1 MKSRWRGSP
10 LRERQARDI
19 LIAGDLTM
27 LTLKAK
33 LIGKLSVV
41 VGLTAIA
48 AIFVST
54 AGITP
59 GAAASAKG
67 QHIVAQRATAI
78 HDCNV
83 LANRYTLYD
92 WGNTQIHLYRTCMA
106 ARGQQ
111 E

>member
-1 MKSRWRGSP
+1 M
-10 LRERQARDI
+10 

-27 LTLKAK
+27 LTLKTNLIAK
-33 LIGKLSVV
+33 LSIE

-54 AGITP
+54 AGTTP
-59 GAAASAKG
+59 SAAASANG
-67 QHIVAQRATAI
+67 PRITAARAAAI

-83 LANRYTLYD
+83 SANRYTLYD

>member
-1 MKSRWRGSP
+1 
-10 LRERQARDI
+10 
-19 LIAGDLTM
+19 M
-27 LTLKAK
+27 LTLKTTP
-33 LIGKLSVV
+33 IGQLSIE

-54 AGITP
+54 VGIAP
-59 GAAASAKG
+59 SAAASARG
-67 QHIVAQRATAI
+67 QHIVAARAAAI

-92 WGNTQIHLYRTCMA
+92 WGNTQIHIYRTCMA

>member
-1 MKSRWRGSP
+1 
-10 LRERQARDI
+10 
-19 LIAGDLTM
+19 M
-27 LTLKAK
+27 LTLQTKLIAK
-33 LIGKLSVV
+33 LSIE

-48 AIFVST
+48 AVFLST
-54 AGITP
+54 AGTTP
-59 GAAASAKG
+59 SAAASAKG
-67 QHIVAQRATAI
+67 QHIIAARAAAI